1 MYKKQMI
8 LQRFVCYFLLI
19 AAALVFV
26 YSLGILTDLYDN
38 KLNFYAENREN
49 PMVAGSEIY
58 YDMQDFNKNLTIV
71 GIVLI
76 LLAVAQ
82 FIFQNHNRRKY
93 YIANYITV
101 GVNTVAGIL
110 ATLWALDNIF
120 IYKAQYL
127 QIDFEALKMWS
138 EMLGF
143 SYTDSVFWFDA
154 ARFVFGIFIAAVV
167 LNALNLIIKTV
178 LMVSEKRLISAG
190 REVSAK

>member
-110 ATLWALDNIF
+110 ATVWALDNIF

-154 ARFVFGIFIAAVV
+154 AHVVFGIFIAAVV
-167 LNALNLIIKTV
+167 LNALNLIIKTA
-178 LMVSEKRLISAG
+178 LMVSEKRLINAG